1 MRYSIA
7 SQCMTLYF
15 GDDKK
20 LHCDAQEV
28 EEIRHMIHTEESS
41 ENMQINH

>member
-1 MRYSIA
+1 M
-7 SQCMTLYF
+7 LYF

-28 EEIRHMIHTEESS
+28 EKIRLMDDSDGRIIRKYATHSLR
-41 ENMQINH
+41 

>member
-7 SQCMTLYF
+7 SQCTMLYF

-28 EEIRHMIHTEESS
+28 ETIRQMIQT
-41 ENMQINH
+41 